1 MRKKGM
7 GKRAFAACLA
17 VMTVAQ
23 SNAFAATSNVGGTF
37 LQQGTWIQEGQN
49 WKYRGTDGVMKTGWI
64 HTASGWYYVDPAT
77 GLMCTG
83 WTIINGKQYYFEKS
97 ADGVEGRMHTGWLK
111 DQNGNWYFFST
122 AADATEGA
130 VVTGWQWIDGNCYYF
145 DPAEGENHG
154 KMFAGGKTAD
164 GYLVNADGQWVTESG
179 QVHNRPGQGYVSDPA
194 KAAANQTKSSSDKD
208 SSRRSGGSGSSGSSS
223 GSNGSSSGSNGSNS
237 GNSNSGNNSSNN
249 GSDNS
254 GNNGS
259 NSGTN
264 GSENNGNNGS
274 NSGSNGSNNSG
285 NNGNNNGSNS
295 GSNGSDNNG
304 QTTQVSLIDESK
316 TKLTEIDSL
325 GWWLPIVYDDGYTTD
340 NTIVTV
346 DGEDV
351 TNLVTPVSTEKNVA
365 KLALLSEAGT
375 VTVSSKEDPSK
386 SESITLGDEPQANAV
401 YSENSGYL
409 PEKILTH
416 GPVAMWDYYLTNYD
430 EDGNVRISPKQT
442 TYDLTAK
449 QNPHPAYSPDA
460 VFDKDGNVT
469 VTIMFN
475 YNTDEEKAWFDDIC
489 KLELAEYG
497 QYQNTINSNLVYTVQ
512 KNVSHGS
519 GKVGELIMKTAS
531 NGNGQSNFTSNGRY
545 YVRVKTSNQGAALV
559 PIHVVNY
566 EKPELMLQ
574 ETPVSGKNLHFS
586 IKNFVYGIENPVE
599 RVTLKNPKGEVED
612 LASIDDQYLISSDCF
627 VLYNDLVNHLR
638 YKGNY
643 EITIYANGFQTFS
656 KVFSVTDGESPAEV
670 HVSAAAYNS
679 VDGISMATGGSSG
692 SGSGSSGSGSHA
704 ISANLIFDSDLLVNA
719 RLLEKLDMET
729 TASKAVVD
737 WWYGVIDDAVYDEG
751 DEYYDWVDYINAVET
766 KKASAER
773 MLPFAEYKNE
783 GEINP
788 NNPATA
794 KEVLEDG
801 LLGEIQ
807 QNGNFSRQTAPELTV
822 QQNAEGSAIVLAC
835 DEAAYIE
842 KVSAVTVNGNSLAL
856 DSSKWS
862 KDTENNTITIDAA
875 IFTPGEEYK
884 LTIDAEGYKTNY
896 VTFTYSVELE
906 DTKDLALKVVY
917 EAGENAFTAT
927 KVENGSREYYYADA
941 TFEVT
946 GTNGD
951 FLSRY
956 LTVTLD
962 GTKNVVDNESY
973 YGSTSPY
980 YDLDKEKNQIVLH
993 HVEPGEHTIS
1003 IRAKY
1008 YNGVELTAKFTV
1020 VKAETPEVEVK
1031 NAPTVARVE
1040 KKTDSSIWGKVEYY
1054 CMTFSGM
1061 TDEEKKAYLTAI
1073 TDVTVNGEPYTVSN
1087 GSISSSDADNT
1098 CKRHATVTDYDSY
1111 AYDVLQFTL
1120 GGLHT
1125 DDKVVIKATGYADL
1139 EYTVDL
1145 NAKPVVEKLTP
1156 PKVSGFEKL
1165 TDSYNSSLEYYHM
1178 SFEEPENGTL
1188 KEYLSKVTEV
1198 TVGTKT
1204 YKKSTYS
1211 SLYSSDQYTWKLT
1224 DSANTYGT
1232 SYDVIDMTTDGF
1244 VGEKVTITLKADG
1257 YDDLVYQAE
1266 TDGEKIPD
1274 QVKTMDIT
1282 SFSHTDNGYL
1292 IGFSETNRT
1301 VLKTFLQNITAVK
1314 VGNDYYEFA
1323 SFSFFYGDG
1332 YYMLY
1337 TVDDSQSNS
1346 DYDHLK
1352 LSASGFN
1359 RSETGATTDIVI
1371 SSEGYDDITFT
1382 IVYNGSKFV
1391 LSDSAAAEKLLA
1403 SLVQL
1408 PLTDVLLPAQTTELP
1423 KFDIILPEVTE
1434 DTTDVTEDTEVKAN
1448 ETEKA
1453 ENADESSETEESESE
1468 EEEVTE
1474 TPETKET
1481 EEEESSE
1488 DQVEES
1494 EEAETEADAE
1504 ISVETEE
1511 VTAE

>member
-1 MRKKGM
+1 MKKKDM

-23 SNAFAATSNVGGTF
+23 SNAFAATGNAGVAF

-64 HTASGWYYVDPAT
+64 YTASGWYYVDPAT

-83 WTIINGKQYYFEKS
+83 WTTINGKQYYFEKS

-111 DQNGNWYFFST
+111 DQNGTWYFFST

-130 VVTGWQWIDGNCYYF
+130 VVTGWQWIDGKCYYF
-145 DPAEGENHG
+145 DPAEGTNHG

-164 GYLVNADGQWVTESG
+164 GYLVNADGQWISENG
-179 QVHNRPGQGYVSDPA
+179 QVHNRPGQGYVSDPV
-194 KAAANQTKSSSDKD
+194 KAAANQVKSGSDKE
-208 SSRRSGGSGSSGSSS
+208 SSHRSSGGSGSSGSGS
-223 GSNGSSSGSNGSNS
+223 GSNGSSSGSNGS
-237 GNSNSGNNSSNN
+237 SS
-249 GSDNS
+249 
-254 GNNGS
+254 NGS
-259 NSGTN
+259 NT
-264 GSENNGNNGS
+264 GSNGN
-274 NSGSNGSNNSG
+274 NSGSNGSG
-285 NNGNNNGSNS
+285 NNGNNS
-295 GSNGSDNNG
+295 GSNGSDNSSNNGNNGYNSGSNGSDNHG

-316 TKLTEIDSL
+316 TKLTEVDSL

-351 TNLVTPVSTEKNVA
+351 TKLVTPVSTEKNVA

-386 SESITLGDEPQANAV
+386 SESVTLGDEPQANAV
-401 YSENSGYL
+401 YGETSGYL
-409 PEKILTH
+409 PQKILTH
-416 GPVAMWDYYLTNYD
+416 GPVATWDYYLTNYD

-519 GKVGELIMKTAS
+519 GKVGELIIKTAS
-531 NGNGQSNFTSNGRY
+531 DGNGQGNFTGNGRY
-545 YVRVKTSNQGAALV
+545 YVRVKTSNQGTALV

-574 ETPVSGKNLHFS
+574 ETPISGKNLHFS

-627 VLYNDLVNHLR
+627 VLYNDLVNHLK
-638 YKGNY
+638 YEGNY

-656 KVFSVTDGESPAEV
+656 KVFSVTDGESPTEV

-692 SGSGSSGSGSHA
+692 SGSGSSGSGGSA

-719 RLLEKLDMET
+719 RLLEKLDMEID
-729 TASKAVVD
+729 ASKAVID
-737 WWYGVIDDAVYDEG
+737 WWYGVSDDAVYDEG
-751 DEYYDWVDYINAVET
+751 DEYYDWVDYINSVET
-766 KKASAER
+766 QKAKEGR
-773 MLPFAEYKNE
+773 ILPFAEYKSE
-783 GEINP
+783 GKINP

-807 QNGNFSRQTAPELTV
+807 QNGNFSRLTAPELTV
-822 QQNAEGSAIVLAC
+822 QQNAEGSAIILAC
-835 DEAAYIE
+835 EEAAYIE
-842 KVSAVTVNGNSLAL
+842 KVSAVTVNGNSHAL

-862 KDTENNTITIDAA
+862 KDTENNTITIDAD

-917 EAGENAFTAT
+917 EDGENAFTAT
-927 KVENGSREYYYADA
+927 KVENGSREYYYTDA

-980 YDLDKEKNQIVLH
+980 YDLDKEKNQLVLH

-1008 YNGVELTAKFTV
+1008 YNGFELTADFTV
-1020 VKAETPEVEVK
+1020 VREETSVEETKA
-1031 NAPTVARVE
+1031 APSVVGVE
-1040 KKTDSSIWGKVEYY
+1040 KIQITPS
-1054 CMTFSGM
+1054 FSFSDIDVYRM
-1061 TDEEKKAYLTAI
+1061 NFQMNTSDDI
-1073 TDVTVNGEPYTVSN
+1073 TDYLENITEVIIESKNYTIKTMLFSDDTYTCRKHN
-1087 GSISSSDADNT
+1087 SIEGGAIND
-1098 CKRHATVTDYDSY
+1098 
-1111 AYDVLQFTL
+1111 YDVLDFT
-1120 GGLHT
+1120 T
-1125 DDKVVIKATGYADL
+1125 DGFADGYQVIIKATGYADL
-1139 EYTVDL
+1139 NYTVDL
-1145 NAKPVVEKLTP
+1145 NDEPVVEKLTP
-1156 PKVSGFEKL
+1156 PEVSGFEKL
-1165 TDSYNSSLEYYHM
+1165 TDSYNRSLEYYHM
-1178 SFEEPENGTL
+1178 SFGTPASGTL
-1188 KEYLSKVTEV
+1188 KDYLSKVTEV

-1204 YKKSTYS
+1204 YKKSSYS

-1224 DSANTYGT
+1224 DSSGLWGSN
-1232 SYDVIDMTTDGF
+1232 YDVIDLTTDGF

-1257 YDDLVYQAE
+1257 YNDLVYHKVCIARSADQE
-1266 TDGEKIPD
+1266 DRKI
-1274 QVKTMDIT
+1274 MDIT

-1301 VLKTFLQNITAVK
+1301 VLKTYLQNITDVK
-1314 VGNDYYEFA
+1314 VGNDFYEFA

-1346 DYDHLK
+1346 DFDHLK
-1352 LSASGFN
+1352 ISASGFN
-1359 RSETGATTDIVI
+1359 NTETGATTVIVI
-1371 SSEGYDDITFT
+1371 SSEGYEDATFT
-1382 IVYNGSKFV
+1382 IVYTGSGFV

-1408 PLTDVLLPAQTTELP
+1408 PVTDVLLPAQATELP

-1434 DTTDVTEDTEVKAN
+1434 EVTEDTTDVTEDTEDKAN
-1448 ETEKA
+1448 ETEEA
-1453 ENADESSETEESESE
+1453 ENADESSEAEKSKSE
-1468 EEEVTE
+1468 EEEITE
-1474 TPETKET
+1474 TPETEET
-1481 EEEESSE
+1481 EKEDFSE
-1488 DQVEES
+1488 DQVEEA
-1494 EEAETEADAE
+1494 EEVETETDGEVSAETEEAAAE
-1504 ISVETEE
+1504 
-1511 VTAE
+1511 